1 MCLLLPVMTKS
12 ETMTTNRFPKLYP
25 FDWLIVGYSVLM
37 IVVLLLFGR
46 PFESFTDEFATY
58 VLTAF
63 APFAIIKLTHNRT
76 SVIARAL
83 RWLYPVIL
91 FTPFYRL
98 TGSQMFLLFDHF
110 FDAQLVAFETA
121 LFGIEPTLYID
132 QFLLH
137 PIFTDIV
144 TFCYICYYPMIPVFV
159 FMVFRYGKLDVLAD
173 ATTAMCLMFFTSYLL
188 FFLFPI
194 EGPRWFQV
202 PHYIN
207 QVRGFVF
214 RPLVEFIQHKG
225 AVHGGGM
232 PSSHTGVALVI
243 TMYTYRLNKQWGL
256 ILAVI
261 VTGLG
266 IGALWGRYHYI
277 SDIIVG
283 AVIGVLSVYIADKF
297 LRSKV
302 ETMNTRQ
309 TDRSAVAH
317 VS

>member
-1 MCLLLPVMTKS
+1 MTANK
-12 ETMTTNRFPKLYP
+12 PLKLYP
-25 FDWLIVGYSVLM
+25 FDWLIVGYSLVM
-37 IVVLLLFGR
+37 IVALLLLGR
-46 PFESFTDEFATY
+46 PFNDFTDELATY
-58 VLTAF
+58 ALTAIT
-63 APFAIIKLTHNRT
+63 PFVIVKLTQGRQ
-76 SVIARAL
+76 SFWAKAV

-98 TGSQMFLLFDHF
+98 TGTQMFLLFDHF

-144 TFCYICYYPMIPVFV
+144 TFCYICYYPMIPVFAV
-159 FMVFRYGKLDVLAD
+159 LVFRARKYDVLAD

-202 PHYIN
+202 SQYIN
-207 QVRGFVF
+207 PVRGYIF

-243 TMYTYRLNKQWGL
+243 TMYTYRLSKRWGL
-256 ILAVI
+256 ILTVI

-266 IGALWGRYHYI
+266 VGAIWGRYHYV
-277 SDIIVG
+277 SDIVVG
-283 AVIGVLSVYIADKF
+283 AVIGLLSVFIANKY
-297 LRSKV
+297 LRSTI
-302 ETMNTRQ
+302 EPSNQHR